1 MNKELIELQR
11 GSKATCVVVKNSDL
25 NKLGNAVYKMD
36 SRINDALLFGA
47 KMGNPIFKEKVDMI
61 SKNGEIGYFVITNF
75 DSLSFDE
82 QNKYVPLIKD
92 RELLGYTLP
101 DNIIIVLSIE
111 NKESLKNISSEIY
124 HFCVVSISKE

>member
-11 GSKATCVVVKNSDL
+11 GSKATCVVIKNSDL
-25 NKLGNAVYKMD
+25 NKLENAVHMD
-36 SRINDALLFGA
+36 SRINDSWLFGA
-47 KMGNPIFKEKVDMI
+47 KMGNPVFKEKVDII

-75 DSLSFDE
+75 DSLSVDK
-82 QNKYVPLIKD
+82 QNKYVPIIKD

-111 NKESLKNISSEIY
+111 NEESLKNISSEIY
-124 HFCVVSISKE
+124 HFCVVTI